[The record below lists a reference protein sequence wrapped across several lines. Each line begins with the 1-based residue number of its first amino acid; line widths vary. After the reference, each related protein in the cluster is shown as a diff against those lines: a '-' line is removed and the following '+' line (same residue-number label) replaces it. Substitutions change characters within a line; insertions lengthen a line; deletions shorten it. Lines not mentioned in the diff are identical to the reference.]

1 MLLLVAVV
9 FSVVIGYY
17 EPQIAPGHHDLIENY
32 GGTITIEA
40 IVVLNAVVGFVQ
52 EYLPEKAME
61 AMRKLTA
68 PKARSIERLCNP

>member
-1 MLLLVAVV
+1 MLLLIAVV

-17 EPQIAPGHHDLIENY
+17 EFQITHGHHDLIWNY
-32 GGTITIEA
+32 GDAITIEA

-52 EYLPEKAME
+52 EYRPEKAME

-68 PKARSIERLCNP
+68 PKSQSIERLCNP